1 MSENTTTTASA
12 ARTYAHVVKGVV
24 VEGLST
30 SHDVTKLFPS
40 TMTWVD
46 ITDVVPMPAP
56 RWTYVGGVF
65 TAPVPV
71 PAAAPKLT
79 SLEFMSLLTS
89 AEQAA
94 IAQAGQGNAM
104 VFLWLLKL
112 AGAMYVDL
120 GDPATVACVDALAAA
135 GLLTPSRAAAILA
148 NQAPVVTPVAAE
160 GVTAP
165 LTGLNSSYTLA
176 QAASP
181 TTAAAS

>member
-1 MSENTTTTASA
+1 MSESTTASA
-12 ARTYAHVVKGVV
+12 ASRTYAHIVNGIV
-24 VEGLST
+24 VETLT
-30 SHDVTKLFPS
+30 TDHDLGKLFPS
-40 TMTWVD
+40 KLLWVD
-46 ITDVVPMPAP
+46 ISSMSPMPAP

-79 SLEFMSLLTS
+79 SLEFMGLLTS

-120 GDPATVACVDALAAA
+120 GDPATVAGVDALAAT
-135 GLLTPSRAAAILA
+135 GLLTSARATAILA
-148 NQAPVVTPVAAE
+148 NQAPAVSPVAAP
-160 GVTAP
+160 GVTNAP
-165 LTGLNSSYTLA
+165 TNLNSSYT
-176 QAASP
+176 P
-181 TTAAAS
+181 AAASTATAATS

>member
-1 MSENTTTTASA
+1 MSESTTASA

-46 ITDVVPMPAP
+46 VTDLSPMPG
-56 RWTYVGGVF
+56 RLWTYAEGVF
-65 TAPVPV
+65 TAPVAIPV
-71 PAAAPKLT
+71 AAPKLT
-79 SLEFMSLLTS
+79 SLEFMSLLT
-89 AEQAA
+89 ATEQAA

-120 GDPATVACVDALAAA
+120 GDPATVAGVDALAAA
-135 GLLTPSRAAAILA
+135 GLLTSARATAILA
-148 NQAPVVTPVAAE
+148 NQPPIVTPVAAPS
-160 GVTAP
+160 VTGTP
-165 LTGLNSSYTLA
+165 TNLNASYTPA
-176 QAASP
+176 PAASP
-181 TTAAAS
+181 ATAATS